1 MCPAGLRHAVRV
13 NLETQIREARQALTD
28 LCADETELTRLEA
41 EQAREL
47 GELRAGGSRDF
58 ASLATLEGKRAALA
72 SMLAEQRGHVAQARE
87 TLAGLEVQAGRERL
101 LDQAGEIARGIL
113 TQRAALD
120 AGLYVLFSE
129 ASPRLLGI
137 IDAAQAWEALRQDW
151 HRLSRELGVNPRNPD
166 EGEAL
171 AAELAARGVPVEM
184 LTLTRSG
191 GRLGLLEQ
199 FDPWPLPMYPEA
211 GDDLPTRLR
220 IILQA
225 AALEALSAPGYA
237 NGLSGLPVPQDW
249 PPVPQHVVSPGGYR
263 DPLRGEQ

>member
-1 MCPAGLRHAVRV
+1 MTLDQR
-13 NLETQIREARQALTD
+13 IEAARAALQD
-28 LCADETELTRLEA
+28 LSIDEAELTRLEA

-47 GELRAGGSRDF
+47 GELRAAGSRDF
-58 ASLATLEGKRAALA
+58 AALATLEGKRAALA

-151 HRLSRELGVNPRNPD
+151 HRLYRELGVSPRNPE

-199 FDPWPLPMYPEA
+199 FDPWPLPAYPEP
-211 GDDLPTRLR
+211 GDDLHARLR

-225 AALEALSAPGYA
+225 AAIEALSAPGYA
-237 NGLSGLPVPQDW
+237 GGLSGAPVPQDW
-249 PPVPQHVVSPGGYR
+249 PPVAQHVARPGGYR